1 MAFTGGIYS
10 RSGVIKTYL
19 VASVGGGGYKGM
31 DMWYKGWYKGEYI
44 VGGLWLYGGFQRI
57 VT

>member
-19 VASVGGGGYKGM
+19 VASVGGGGYKGI
-31 DMWYKGWYKGEYI
+31 GLWYKGEYI
-44 VGGLWLYGGFQRI
+44 EGGLWLYGGVQRI